1 MNPIDTYLDTAFSS
15 LPATHEAIEA
25 RNDIRI
31 LMLDKHEELTSQG
44 MDEKEAYEKVVSEFG
59 DISEVA
65 YALGLGE
72 FVDGTNPIDNKA
84 IRLDEPRAQAYI
96 EHRAS
101 RGRKIG
107 LGVGI
112 LGLYLAIISGI
123 EMYYEVKTGMP
134 FENLNYN
141 PLIENTF
148 SGLFLLALG
157 IALYLFLSNPY
168 KTEKYF
174 VTKMP
179 LALTRKTKES
189 IEAKLEK
196 RGTIQRIRLITGIS
210 LSALGFIMA
219 LTFGARFTV
228 TDDASGAT
236 ETFNLLGTHIPPL
249 TGGILEFS
257 SAVIFFVGI
266 YLLII
271 RGVERKAY
279 KALLK

>member
-15 LPATHEAIEA
+15 LPATHDAIEA

-44 MDEKEAYEKVVSEFG
+44 MDEKEAYEKVVADFG

-72 FVDGTNPIDNKA
+72 FVDGTNPIDNNA
-84 IRLDEPRAQAYI
+84 IRMDEPRAKAYV

-107 LGVGI
+107 LGVGLI
-112 LGLYLAIISGI
+112 GLSIAIGGAITTYYNAAHNLPYLSIDYPSALDALGLGI
-123 EMYYEVKTGMP
+123 
-134 FENLNYN
+134 FAL
-141 PLIENTF
+141 
-148 SGLFLLALG
+148 SLG

-168 KTEKYF
+168 KAEKHF
-174 VTKMP
+174 VAKMP
-179 LALTRKTKES
+179 LALTRKTKE
-189 IEAKLEK
+189 
-196 RGTIQRIRLITGIS
+196 TIATQREERKGIQKTRLILGIVLIIVSEIVDILSIGYFYDNFSPLIAASTGV
-210 LSALGFIMA
+210 LSAGL
-219 LTFGARFTV
+219 LFT
-228 TDDASGAT
+228 
-236 ETFNLLGTHIPPL
+236 
-249 TGGILEFS
+249 
-257 SAVIFFVGI
+257 GI

>member
-1 MNPIDTYLDTAFSS
+1 MNPIDIYLDTAFSS
-15 LPATHEAIEA
+15 LPATYEAIEA

-84 IRLDEPRAQAYI
+84 VRLDEPRAQAYI

-107 LGVGI
+107 LGVGLI
-112 LGLYLAIISGI
+112 GLTLAVWTAAMTYYNVANNLPYDNVDYPPMMDLISFGI
-123 EMYYEVKTGMP
+123 FV
-134 FENLNYN
+134 
-141 PLIENTF
+141 
-148 SGLFLLALG
+148 LAFG

-168 KTEKYF
+168 KAEKHF

-179 LALTRKTKES
+179 LALTRKTKGEIANQRES
-189 IEAKLEK
+189 
-196 RGTIQRIRLITGIS
+196 RTTIQRIRLIAGIALIPIS
-210 LSALGFIMA
+210 LIVEGI
-219 LTFGARFTV
+219 FTV
-228 TDDASGAT
+228 NATITDPAGKT
-236 ETFNLLGTHIPPL
+236 ETLGPLYNNFPPL
-249 TGGILEFS
+249 AAGAIEFLS
-257 SAVIFFVGI
+257 VLLFFAGI

-271 RGVERKAY
+271 HGVERKAY

>member
-15 LPATHEAIEA
+15 LPATHDAIEA

-44 MDEKEAYEKVVSEFG
+44 MSEEEAYEKVVADFG

-72 FVDGTNPIDNKA
+72 FVDGTNPIDNNA
-84 IRLDEPRAQAYI
+84 IRMDEPRAKAYV

-107 LGVGI
+107 LGVGLI
-112 LGLYLAIISGI
+112 GLSIAVWGATTTYYNATHSLPQENIDFPPTLELFSLGVVA
-123 EMYYEVKTGMP
+123 
-134 FENLNYN
+134 
-141 PLIENTF
+141 
-148 SGLFLLALG
+148 LALG
-157 IALYLFLSNPY
+157 VALYLFLSNPY
-168 KTEKYF
+168 KTEKLF

-179 LALTRKTKES
+179 LALTRKTKETIVAQREEGKGRQRTRLTLGITLLIVGEIIS
-189 IEAKLEK
+189 PLFVGYFYD
-196 RGTIQRIRLITGIS
+196 GTSPLV
-210 LSALGFIMA
+210 AA
-219 LTFGARFTV
+219 LTV
-228 TDDASGAT
+228 LPSVIPS
-236 ETFNLLGTHIPPL
+236 LLG
-249 TGGILEFS
+249 
-257 SAVIFFVGI
+257 A

-271 RGVERKAY
+271 YIFERKAY